1 MTGTAEIRTVVVTGA
16 AGFIGSHLCEA
27 LLRVGRRVIGFDNF
41 DTFYDPAVKRANLA
55 ESLKHEAFMLI
66 EGDIRDSG
74 AVDRL
79 LRPAGA
85 NSGVGGGAK
94 RIDAVVHLAARAG
107 VRPSIENPLLYQDV
121 NIRGTAVL
129 LEAIRA
135 HGVSRFI
142 FGSSSSVYGNNK
154 KVPFS
159 EVDNVDHPIS
169 PYAATKRA
177 GELLCHTYHHLF
189 GTSVTCLRFFTVY
202 GARQRP
208 DLAIHKFAR
217 IIDAGKP
224 IPFFGDGS
232 MKRDH
237 TYIDDI
243 VAGVLAAIDRCDG
256 YHVYNL
262 GGSRPVSLS
271 DLVAA
276 LENAL
281 GKKAMLDRLPR
292 QPGDMDQTYAD
303 VSRALADL
311 GYTPQVPLEEGLRRF
326 VAWFRHGLR

>member
-1 MTGTAEIRTVVVTGA
+1 MAGSPEIRTVVVTGA

-27 LLRVGRRVIGFDNF
+27 LLGAGRRVIGFDNF
-41 DTFYDPAVKRANLA
+41 DSFYDPAVKRANLA
-55 ESLKHEAFMLI
+55 ECLRHRGFSMI
-66 EGDIRDSG
+66 EGDIRDAE
-74 AVDRL
+74 AVNRL
-79 LRPAGA
+79 LGGSAARSA
-85 NSGVGGGAK
+85 GGGAE

-121 NIRGTAVL
+121 NVRGTAVV
-129 LEAIRA
+129 LEAVRA
-135 HGVSRFI
+135 HGVPRLI
-142 FGSSSSVYGNNK
+142 FGSSSSVYGNNP

-159 EVDNVDHPIS
+159 EDDNVDHPIS
-169 PYAATKRA
+169 PYAATKKA
-177 GELLCHTYHHLF
+177 GELLSYTYHHLV
-189 GTSVTCLRFFTVY
+189 GMSVTCLRFFTVY

-208 DLAIHKFAR
+208 DLAIHKFTR
-217 IIDAGKP
+217 LIEAGRS

-243 VAGVLAAIDRCDG
+243 VGGVMGALDRCAA

-281 GKKAMLDRLPR
+281 GKKAILDRRPR
-292 QPGDMDQTYAD
+292 QPGDVDQTYAD
-303 VSRALADL
+303 VSKAHADL
-311 GYTPQVPLEEGLRRF
+311 GYAPQVPLEEGLKRF
-326 VAWFRHGLR
+326 VAWFRGRGR